1 MAIFSQQL
9 IDKILPSAD
18 TLRLIWAI
26 IILGLFQI
34 ARSWFN
40 YIRGHFL
47 NLQTRDFNNRLI
59 DQFYSSLL
67 YLPKLFFSNRK
78 TGELVARMEDT
89 ARIQN
94 VLALVFGD
102 LVKDALL
109 VLVSLILAF
118 YYSRIVGIL
127 LLCSM
132 PLFLLIALLFHQK
145 VTRQQFHLMAA
156 NARKI
161 SNYINTLQGI
171 DTIKAHNKEHE
182 FSKLNKLIYGVFQE
196 KLFNLGK
203 VGINLQLITDTLFCS
218 NANFSFMRMFIYG
231 SFKTLVNRR
240 TDCINLYFRIRYTV
254 NR

>member
-1 MAIFSQQL
+1 MAVFSQQL

-18 TLRLIWAI
+18 TLRLIWALVI
-26 IILGLFQI
+26 IGLFQI
-34 ARSWFN
+34 ARGWFN

-94 VLALVFGD
+94 VLAFVFGD

-109 VLVSLILAF
+109 VLVSLILVF
-118 YYSRIVGIL
+118 YYSGIVGVL
-127 LLCSM
+127 LLCCM
-132 PLFLLIALLFHQK
+132 PLFFLIAFLYHQK
-145 VTRQQFHLMAA
+145 VTRQQFQVMAA

-161 SNYINTLQGI
+161 GNYINTLQ
-171 DTIKAHNKEHE
+171 E
-182 FSKLNKLIYGVFQE
+182 
-196 KLFNLGK
+196 
-203 VGINLQLITDTLFCS
+203 
-218 NANFSFMRMFIYG
+218 
-231 SFKTLVNRR
+231 
-240 TDCINLYFRIRYTV
+240 
-254 NR
+254 